1 MAATIS
7 ILVILLAFLGTPLL
21 AVLGLLGAINFAW
34 VSQVPLQAM
43 ITKVY
48 GLMAAPGILAL
59 PLFTFMGYILTETKS
74 PERLARFFNAW
85 LGWVPGGLALTTI
98 LAYTAFSAMTGG
110 SALAIMALGGIFFAS
125 LLESGYDKKFALGIC
140 TAAGSEGIMLPPS
153 IPVIIIAFLAYESIE
168 AVYVGGIGPSILAV
182 GLLTFYA
189 SFKGRKT
196 GAALIPFSSSKALAA
211 LVEVLP
217 EVPLPAIVLV
227 GLFSGWLNI
236 VEIATLAL
244 VYTLIVEVVLR
255 RELSLEHL
263 KAAARQ
269 SMVLVGAIF
278 SILVSALAFSNF
290 LVDFEVPQKFLAFL
304 QGLITS
310 KLVFLLFLNVIL
322 LITGCLMDV
331 FSAVLVM
338 VPLLLPV
345 SKGFGIDP
353 IHFCVIFLWNMEI
366 GFSTPPIGF
375 NLFVANFRFHEPL
388 EKLWAAVMPIL
399 GLKLLAL
406 IIITYWLDLTLWL
419 PRSLGMRQELIEFF

>member
-1 MAATIS
+1 MTVTLS
-7 ILVILLAFLGTPLL
+7 IFVILLAFLGTPLL

-48 GLMAAPGILAL
+48 GLIAAPGILAL

-74 PERLARFFNAW
+74 PERLAGFFNAW
-85 LGWVPGGLALTTI
+85 IGWVPGGLALTTI

-110 SALAIMALGGIFFAS
+110 SALAIMALGGIFYAS
-125 LLESGYDKKFALGIC
+125 LLESGYDKKFSLGIC

-182 GLLTFYA
+182 GLLAGYA
-189 SFKGRKT
+189 SFKGSRT
-196 GAALIPFSSSKALAA
+196 GAVMTPFSFNKALSS
-211 LVEVLP
+211 LIDVLP
-217 EVPLPAIVLV
+217 ELPLPVIVLF

-244 VYTLIVEVVLR
+244 VYTLVVEIVLR
-255 RELSLEHL
+255 RELGLKSL
-263 KAAARQ
+263 KSAAKQ

-278 SILVSALAFSNF
+278 AILVSALAFSNF
-290 LVDFEVPQKFLAFL
+290 LVDFQVPQKFLEFL
-304 QGLITS
+304 QGLIAS
-310 KLVFLLFLNVIL
+310 KFVFLLLLNGIL

-331 FSAVLVM
+331 FSAILVM

-345 SKGFGIDP
+345 AKGYGIDP
-353 IHFCVIFLWNMEI
+353 IHFCVIFLWNLEI

-375 NLFVANFRFHEPL
+375 NLFVANFRFREPL
-388 EKLWAAVMPIL
+388 EKLWGAVMPIL

-406 IIITYWLDLTLWL
+406 VVITYWPELTLWL
-419 PRSLGMRQELIEFF
+419 PRVLGMRQELIEFF